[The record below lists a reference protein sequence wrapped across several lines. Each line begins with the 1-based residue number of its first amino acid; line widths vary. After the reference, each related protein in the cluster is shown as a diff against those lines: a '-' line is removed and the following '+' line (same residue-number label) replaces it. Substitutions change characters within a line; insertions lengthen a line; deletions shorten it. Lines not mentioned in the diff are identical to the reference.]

1 VINQIKMVFV
11 ILSLAACGSG
21 GSGSS
26 QADPES
32 NTDAAPNSVCAPRET
47 AITRITDVIA
57 LINELPKPLS
67 LDCLIASLRHP
78 LEIQATASRISAQP
92 AISREQPRI
101 FIQSEG
107 LFLSIVPGDN
117 LLEFGETFQETLSIK
132 GELAFPIKE
141 TLSDNAPYVQIG
153 PIFNQTQTRCGG
165 PCHTPTVEHSKLGGV
180 SVFASQIVR
189 PNPEFRVP
197 LEEMRAA
204 WNNCT
209 TLDESACQLYKSI
222 FDAAEPVSFEFKEDL
237 PFF

>member
-1 VINQIKMVFV
+1 MKSGLLLLL
-11 ILSLAACGSG
+11 LSACGSDG

-26 QADPES
+26 QTDPES
-32 NTDAAPNSVCAPRET
+32 TDTDVAQGNTCSPRDT
-47 AITRITDVIA
+47 PITRIADVIA

-78 LEIQATASRISAQP
+78 LEVQATASRISAQP

-101 FIQSEG
+101 FLQSEG
-107 LFLSIVPGDN
+107 LFLSVVPGDN
-117 LLEFGETFQETLSIK
+117 LLEFGETWQETLSIK
-132 GELAFPIKE
+132 GELAFPIE
-141 TLSDNAPYVQIG
+141 EALSDNAPFVQIG

-165 PCHTPTVEHSKLGGV
+165 PCHTPTVEHSKMGGV

-197 LEEMRAA
+197 LEELKAA

-209 TLDESACQLYKSI
+209 TLDEAACQLYKAM
-222 FDAAEPVSFEFKEDL
+222 FDAAEPVSFEFNEDL